1 MGLLESIR
9 TFMSPVPLEQRDT
22 SPAPTMAQQ
31 LAALRSK
38 PRPWR
43 APSITEALGVPAIQR
58 AVTLI
63 SNTTGSLSI
72 GTYRK
77 DVELPDTPTVITR
90 PDPYATPDEFYR
102 DLAYYLATRGEY
114 VLWIAG
120 RNSANQPT
128 ALVVVPAPELNV
140 EHNTRNRLFPIY
152 TWGPRDGNLQRG
164 TRFGPANPAGE
175 FIHVTYLRE
184 PGALRGI
191 GPLQMAGAAS
201 SVSVE
206 AQEWAANFYA
216 SGGYPS
222 ILLRSAVQLTEDEA
236 GALKAQWVGTPSNMP
251 RITDPGIEE
260 VKEINVN
267 PQGAQMLDSRE
278 HQNGEAA
285 RMFGIPGSL
294 MEYGSPGSSLTY
306 QNLSEVWTQFVRG
319 CLTPNYLVKI
329 EQSLSDILPRG
340 TRVEFDVDGL
350 LRADIK
356 TRYEVY
362 ASGIAAG
369 VIDPEYAQR
378 AEGIP
383 PGTIEKPEPAA
394 APEPVPV
401 AAPLD
406 VEDTSPEE
414 EVPQSRSLAVRC
426 DGAWRRRDGSE
437 VPCGKLLAERGPFIG
452 TCSRCR
458 TVHEAPPAVVSP
470 VEMAIIA
477 FMSREQPAPVITVN
491 LPETPV
497 APPPGATVTRL
508 EYDEAGRIVGIAEA
522 S

>member
-120 RNSANQPT
+120 RSSAGQPT

-140 EHNTRNRLFPIY
+140 EHNARNRLFPIY

-362 ASGIAAG
+362 ASGITSG

-383 PGTIEKPEPAA
+383 PGIIEKPEPPPAPVVQA
-394 APEPVPV
+394 TPEP
-401 AAPLD
+401 
-406 VEDTSPEE
+406 PEE
-414 EVPQSRSLAVRC
+414 ETPEEPVAQARSLEVRC
-426 DGAWRRRDGSE
+426 DGTRLRDGRSAG
-437 VPCGKLLAERGPFIG
+437 CGKLLAERGPFVG
-452 TCSRCR
+452 TCPRCHK
-458 TVHEAPPAVVSP
+458 VYEAPAPSVSQLELAV
-470 VEMAIIA
+470 MA
-477 FMSREQPAPVITVN
+477 FMSREQAAPVITVN